1 MAVQFPVTAKGDRST
16 TAFGKDLV
24 IAGARA
30 LGEAVAKE
38 KDWRHKYHAHMY
50 KLSEAQVR
58 LAHTDPAK
66 AMAALKATLDAATAM
81 TFTPEGGEE
90 KPLREAMA
98 KAPAAPLAV
107 ASIEGSGQPQE
118 LTFPVEGT
126 PLGLDGL
133 EPYLQKWVASGN
145 MEADAAEAIR
155 SGAKGDLRGRTFL
168 VLGASSELG
177 PLELLLQLGATV
189 AAVMRGGAAKW
200 AKLIALARSS
210 GGKLL
215 VPVPAGT
222 GGSDEAIAAAAG

>member
-30 LGEAVAKE
+30 LAKE
-38 KDWRHKYHAHMY
+38 KDWRHKYNAHMY

-58 LAHTDPAK
+58 LAHKDPAK

-118 LTFPVEGT
+118 LTFPIEGT
-126 PLGLDGL
+126 PLGLDRL
-133 EPYLQKWVASGN
+133 EPYLEK
-145 MEADAAEAIR
+145 
-155 SGAKGDLRGRTFL
+155 
-168 VLGASSELG
+168 
-177 PLELLLQLGATV
+177 
-189 AAVMRGGAAKW
+189 
-200 AKLIALARSS
+200 
-210 GGKLL
+210 
-215 VPVPAGT
+215 
-222 GGSDEAIAAAAG
+222 